1 MAQVKIRV
9 DEDGHLVLGE
19 VFSGAFIETSEGNRI
34 GFCLRDDTIEFNV
47 LPKESDEK
55 DCRWYRVNMQTRE
68 VEKMEVRPEEYFR
81 VTALELTNAIIED
94 LMDSHH
100 IKFEGRL
107 THTGRD
113 MVSEKIVEPFLRKL
127 LVEAQSG
134 TVVDEMHVLEEC
146 LLDPG
151 YQKLPFP
158 EKESQ

>member
-1 MAQVKIRV
+1 MNIKISV
-9 DEDGHLVLGE
+9 DEDGALVIGE
-19 VFSGAFIETSEGNRI
+19 VFSGAYIETAEGNRI

-68 VEKMEVRPEEYFR
+68 VERMGVESEKDFGPS
-81 VTALELTNAIIED
+81 ALELTNAIIEE
-94 LMDSHH
+94 LIDSHH

-127 LVEAQSG
+127 LGEAENPVEMSSRELSQIPN
-134 TVVDEMHVLEEC
+134 V
-146 LLDPG
+146 
-151 YQKLPFP
+151 
-158 EKESQ
+158 EKANNAGGG